1 MDIYLRILN
10 NKLWNSQQA
19 ETQYQ
24 GEGSSHELA
33 ALLLTEAIQHS
44 LFSSSLP
51 LYVLYL
57 DARSAYDRVVPEF
70 LVRNLFQSGTSGQS
84 LLYINE

>member
-1 MDIYLRILN
+1 MLN
-10 NKLWNSQQA
+10 IEMWNSQQA

-33 ALLLTEAIQHS
+33 ALLLTEAIQYS
-44 LFSSSLP
+44 LFTASLP

-57 DARSAYDRVVPEF
+57 DARSAYDRVKREF

-84 LLYINE
+84 LLGVVG